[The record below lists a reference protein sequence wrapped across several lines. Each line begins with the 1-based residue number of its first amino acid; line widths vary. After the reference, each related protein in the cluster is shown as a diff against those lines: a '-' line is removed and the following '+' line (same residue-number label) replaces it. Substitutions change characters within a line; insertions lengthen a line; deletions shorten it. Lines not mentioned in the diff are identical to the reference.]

1 MAFMPLA
8 RLISI
13 RRKLVSRLYVT
24 SSGGSAT
31 PDVYVPPPHFLLSH
45 SLSSSSDARPHQMI
59 CVIRVSFMST

>member
-31 PDVYVPPPHFLLSH
+31 PDVYVPPPHFLPS
-45 SLSSSSDARPHQMI
+45 SLSSSYAWPHQMI